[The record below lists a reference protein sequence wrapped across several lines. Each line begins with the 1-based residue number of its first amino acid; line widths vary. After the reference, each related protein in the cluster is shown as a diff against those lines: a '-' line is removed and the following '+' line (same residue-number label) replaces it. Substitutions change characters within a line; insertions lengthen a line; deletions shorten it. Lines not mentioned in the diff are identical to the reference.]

1 MVLQMWAESAVDPER
16 KQRITPI
23 VGRIR
28 RAYEQALGPRVAE
41 HPGAVAADLSLHRV
55 ALAQGHIVQRAFGVG
70 VGARSVIRAIS
81 VVLPGFG

>member
-1 MVLQMWAESAVDPER
+1 MWAEAAVDPER
-16 KQRITPI
+16 KRRITHL

-28 RAYEQALGPRVAE
+28 RAYAQALGPWVAE
-41 HPGAVAADLSLHRV
+41 HPGADAADLSLHVV

-70 VGARSVIRAIS
+70 VRARSVIRAIS